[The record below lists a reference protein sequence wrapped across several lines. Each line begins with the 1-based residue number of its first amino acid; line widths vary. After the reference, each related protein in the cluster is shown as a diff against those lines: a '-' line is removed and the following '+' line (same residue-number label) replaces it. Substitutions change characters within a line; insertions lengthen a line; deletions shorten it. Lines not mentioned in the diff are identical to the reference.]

1 MKKRLFALALSVVT
15 CLSLAACGG
24 GSKAP
29 AASST
34 SADAAASAATS
45 TPASGTTLKVGATP
59 APHAEILEQVKPI
72 LAKEGI
78 TLDIVEYNDYNTPN
92 DAVEDGSLDANYFQ
106 HITYM
111 NNYNKDNGTHL
122 VSVGSKSTT
131 NPSASTLA
139 RPLPSLTCPTALRL
153 LSPTTPPT
161 KPALCCCSSR
171 KV

>member
-1 MKKRLFALALSVVT
+1 MKMKKRLFALALSVVT

-72 LAKEGI
+72 LA
-78 TLDIVEYNDYNTPN
+78 
-92 DAVEDGSLDANYFQ
+92 
-106 HITYM
+106 
-111 NNYNKDNGTHL
+111 
-122 VSVGSKSTT
+122 
-131 NPSASTLA
+131 
-139 RPLPSLTCPTALRL
+139 
-153 LSPTTPPT
+153 
-161 KPALCCCSSR
+161 
-171 KV
+171 